1 VRVLVG
7 YDQTRRCNHNQPQP
21 QPSPPSTPNTVT
33 DTDTD
38 TDTDTHL
45 HDPVVE
51 DPERDESDEGPR
63 QDDDLGDDD
72 RPEEEDEV
80 LGERQMGLLEE
91 ERYRWYSSYRRT
103 VFKRVYHIMRS
114 VVRRWSNLPTTTPLL
129 SRVL

>member
-1 VRVLVG
+1 MPKRDG
-7 YDQTRRCNHNQPQP
+7 STTINHNQPQP
-21 QPSPPSTPNTVT
+21 QPSPPSTPNTDT
-33 DTDTD
+33 DIDTD

-80 LGERQMGLLEE
+80 LGERHMGLLEE
-91 ERYRWYSSYRRT
+91 RDTGGCYSSYRRT

-114 VVRRWSNLPTTTPLL
+114 VVLRWSNLPTTTPLL
-129 SRVL
+129 TRVL